1 MRILITGASRGI
13 GAAIARRFAKD
24 GGAQIALLGRSH
36 SAPAHE
42 SLNGTLLDVKNDVER
57 LGSVAIPLQVD
68 LTDAHALQ
76 CAIQTTVDAFDGL
89 DVLVNNASILIPSRT
104 VTLKQMNKLY
114 EINTCDSIN
123 SLPHLSKSSMA
134 GGGSI
139 LTLAPPLDAAEL
151 TDPAHPS
158 YTISK
163 YAMIATLGASGM
175 SAQIVYGLGT

>member
-89 DVLVNNASILIPSRT
+89 DVLVNNAGIRKFT
-104 VTLKQMNKLY
+104 
-114 EINTCDSIN
+114 
-123 SLPHLSKSSMA
+123 HLTEATPESWQD
-134 GGGSI
+134 I
-139 LTLAPPLDAAEL
+139 
-151 TDPAHPS
+151 
-158 YTISK
+158 ISVN
-163 YAMIATLGASGM
+163 L
-175 SAQIVYGLGT
+175 LGTANCAKAAMPFFRSAHAGRQSGSTTNFFSAST